1 MSDLKTAL
9 TTALKEANVPVKPQM
24 QRIWEYL
31 QENPGRTSARMRR
44 DLYIEQNS
52 VSSLLSQLVRRGMAT
67 FKDEQDRLGRRR
79 LFYVSPSMREYEL
92 LPKKTTGVKTSN
104 PVKTAEGSLPVT
116 VEEVPR
122 QPTDMLPTASVEKP
136 VSQQQVVD
144 TFTVAQ
150 AREMYGILHKMFGEK
165 K

>member
-1 MSDLKTAL
+1 MSDMKTAL
-9 TTALKEANVPVKPQM
+9 TTALKEANVPVKPQI

-31 QENPGRTSARMRR
+31 RDNPGRIASRVKR
-44 DLYIEQNS
+44 DLYLAEGS
-52 VSSLLSQLVRRGMAT
+52 TSSLLSQLVKREMVT
-67 FKDEQDRLGRRR
+67 FVDEHDRLGRRR
-79 LFYVSPSMREYEL
+79 LFYVNPSMREYEL
-92 LPKKTTGVKTSN
+92 LPKKGKGV
-104 PVKTAEGSLPVT
+104 VKSVVSDSVKAVAETIALLPPLS
-116 VEEVPR
+116 EN
-122 QPTDMLPTASVEKP
+122 P

>member
-9 TTALKEANVPVKPQM
+9 TTALKEANVPVKPQI

-31 QENPGRTSARMRR
+31 RDNPGRIASRVKR
-44 DLYIEQNS
+44 DLYLAEGS
-52 VSSLLSQLVRRGMAT
+52 TSSLLSQLVKRGMVT
-67 FKDEQDRLGRRR
+67 FVDEHDRLGRRR
-79 LFYVSPSMREYEL
+79 LFYVAPSMREYEL
-92 LPKKTTGVKTSN
+92 LPKKADGTVKAAAT
-104 PVKTAEGSLPVT
+104 SLPAVK
-116 VEEVPR
+116 EVSKHH
-122 QPTDMLPTASVEKP
+122 TEMLLPPLSEKP
-136 VSQQQVVD
+136 ASQQQVVD